1 MEVED
6 VASAAGVQQV
16 EDVAVDE
23 NEEVTTPPDELVAHE
38 VDSIENCPTA
48 STSSS
53 TASLGPSRLH
63 IQKPRAKKMTETAK
77 QKQEMHKSFLSIL
90 EKEQICDMKLDDE
103 INSSFFGYANCMRLH
118 LNQDQ
123 KEDVL
128 QEINKVVTQAIN
140 NVHAGLPAVNK
151 APMYVPPAPPLQQ
164 ATTPLVQQL
173 GPGPGQEMGNP
184 HQGPPAM
191 QQMVNTS
198 QPPPMQ
204 QMAHQQQQYDFT
216 YTAL

>member
-1 MEVED
+1 MAS
-6 VASAAGVQQV
+6 VASVQQV
-16 EDVAVDE
+16 EDAAVDE
-23 NEEVTTPPDELVAHE
+23 NEEVTTSPDELVACE
-38 VDSIENCPTA
+38 VDSIENRPTA
-48 STSSS
+48 STSTSSS

-63 IQKPRAKKMTETAK
+63 IQKRRAKKMMETAK
-77 QKQEMHKSFLSIL
+77 QRQEIHKSFLSIL
-90 EKEQICDMKLDDE
+90 EKDQIHDMKPDDE
-103 INSSFFGYANCMRLH
+103 INSTFFGYANCMHLH

-184 HQGPPAM
+184 QQGPPPM

-198 QPPPMQ
+198 QPPPM
-204 QMAHQQQQYDFT
+204 
-216 YTAL
+216 

>member
-1 MEVED
+1 M
-6 VASAAGVQQV
+6 VAR
-16 EDVAVDE
+16 
-23 NEEVTTPPDELVAHE
+23 E
-38 VDSIENCPTA
+38 VDSIENRPTA

-63 IQKPRAKKMTETAK
+63 IQKPRAKKMTKTAK
-77 QKQEMHKSFLSIL
+77 QRQEMHKSFLSIL
-90 EKEQICDMKLDDE
+90 EKDQSHDIKPDDE
-103 INSSFFGYANCMRLH
+103 IDSSFFGYANHMCLH

-140 NVHAGLPAVNK
+140 NVRAGLPAVNK

-173 GPGPGQEMGNP
+173 GPAPAQDMGNP
-184 HQGPPAM
+184 QQGPPPM
-191 QQMVNTS
+191 QQMVNTA

-204 QMAHQQQQYDFT
+204 QIGHQQQQYDFT
-216 YTAL
+216 YTML

>member
-1 MEVED
+1 MS
-6 VASAAGVQQV
+6 SAASVQQV
-16 EDVAVDE
+16 EDVDD
-23 NEEVTTPPDELVAHE
+23 NEEVTTPPDELVVHE
-38 VDSIENCPTA
+38 VDSIENRPTA
-48 STSSS
+48 STSTSSS

-63 IQKPRAKKMTETAK
+63 IQKPHAKKMTETAK
-77 QKQEMHKSFLSIL
+77 QRQEMHKSFLSIL
-90 EKEQICDMKLDDE
+90 EKEQIHDMRPDDE
-103 INSSFFGYANCMRLH
+103 IDSTFFGYANRMHLH

-140 NVHAGLPAVNK
+140 NVHAGLPAINRT
-151 APMYVPPAPPLQQ
+151 PMYVPPAPPLQQ

-184 HQGPPAM
+184 QQGPPLM

-204 QMAHQQQQYDFT
+204 QMGHQQQQYEFT
-216 YTAL
+216 YTPL

>member
-1 MEVED
+1 M
-6 VASAAGVQQV
+6 ASAASVQQV
-16 EDVAVDE
+16 EDAVEE
-23 NEEVTTPPDELVAHE
+23 NEEVTTPPDELVACE
-38 VDSIENCPTA
+38 VDSIENHPTA

-77 QKQEMHKSFLSIL
+77 QRQEMHKSFLSIL
-90 EKEQICDMKLDDE
+90 EKDQSCDIKPDDE
-103 INSSFFGYANCMRLH
+103 IDSSFFGYANTMHLH

-140 NVHAGLPAVNK
+140 NVRAGLPAVNK
-151 APMYVPPAPPLQQ
+151 APMYVPPVPPLQQ

-173 GPGPGQEMGNP
+173 GPAPGQDMGNP
-184 HQGPPAM
+184 
-191 QQMVNTS
+191 QQDLLRCS
-198 QPPPMQ
+198 RW
-204 QMAHQQQQYDFT
+204 
-216 YTAL
+216 